1 MLNIRLHMKTRQCPG
16 CHAIFP
22 YQEDLAQQ
30 SVGFARYGVTSPECF
45 EALNQVMAHEYAY
58 DLPMCIR
65 LDAYGAQHPPHA
77 EIQKQLGVNNRLI
90 AASQQSVVIHL
101 IALYL
106 MVEKKIELSQ
116 VSHIMAR
123 ILISGVALEHEE
135 FTPPEDLGS
144 ITIQDVLKATNREEH
159 VRLIW
164 QWSASTW
171 NAWAKYHARI
181 HELYEKY
188 GKK

>member
-1 MLNIRLHMKTRQCPG
+1 MITQQCPG

-22 YQEDLAQQ
+22 YQEDLTQQ
-30 SVGFARYGVTSPECF
+30 NVGFARYGVTSPECF
-45 EALNQVMAHEYAY
+45 EALNQVMANEYAY

-77 EIQKQLGVNNRLI
+77 EIQKQLCVNDRLI

-106 MVEKKIELSQ
+106 MVEKKIELSK
-116 VSHIMAR
+116 VSQIMAR
-123 ILISGVALEHEE
+123 ILISGVALEHEA

-144 ITIQDVLKATNREEH
+144 ITVQDVLKATTREEH
-159 VRLIW
+159 IRLIW
-164 QWSASTW
+164 QWSESAW
-171 NAWAKYHARI
+171 KAWAKDHQRI
-181 HELYEKY
+181 RELYEKY
-188 GKK
+188 GK